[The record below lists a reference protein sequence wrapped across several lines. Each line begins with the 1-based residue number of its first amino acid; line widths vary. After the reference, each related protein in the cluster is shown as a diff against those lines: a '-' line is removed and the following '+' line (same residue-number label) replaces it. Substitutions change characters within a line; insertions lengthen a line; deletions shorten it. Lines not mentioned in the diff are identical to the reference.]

1 MPGQQQSAN
10 GDQAGINLKRRLEN
24 IFHHCVQESK
34 GNEAEPMES
43 EARFVKAVSHA
54 FLFCGSGLGVA
65 HCGFCQLCWMHRFSS
80 LCYLVFGASVDSRPP
95 VLPSLELQSSFL
107 LFVFFWRL
115 ASPLRSFHTSSPQA
129 LHVAHMHMLLFSFDA
144 QIFVFVL
151 VLFWVCP
158 WIQGRPC
165 SPAWSCNLSSCC

>member
-34 GNEAEPMES
+34 GNEAEEMES

-65 HCGFCQLCWMHRFSS
+65 HCGFCQLCWMHRFLS
-80 LCYLVFGASVDSRPP
+80 LCWSCFGCARGFKAALAPQPGVAILVPAVSCFFRV
-95 VLPSLELQSSFL
+95 E
-107 LFVFFWRL
+107 FVMRYFQQ
-115 ASPLRSFHTSSPQA
+115 TSSPQA
-129 LHVAHMHMLLFSFDA
+129 LHVARMRALLF
-144 QIFVFVL
+144 
-151 VLFWVCP
+151 
-158 WIQGRPC
+158 
-165 SPAWSCNLSSCC
+165 